1 MEKNERYTDMNA
13 AEADAAEETAQ
24 DMGDA
29 ASSMNAVFDEDR
41 AETIE
46 QRREK
51 MRNAF
56 KFPEEAQRG
65 VLKLFKPLLSK
76 DKEYM
81 ELHYDFAKLSG
92 KEMID
97 ALDVEPNAD
106 NNSSLTNKQALFLFS
121 MACGKME
128 RGISGLDA
136 IDIRT
141 QLSPRDMI
149 GAVRIGK
156 SFFAHSLVGAQLS
169 IFKM

>member
-1 MEKNERYTDMNA
+1 MEHEENKILTEEVQENKE
-13 AEADAAEETAQ
+13 AE
-24 DMGDA
+24 
-29 ASSMNAVFDEDR
+29 SSAGAMFDEDK
-41 AETIE
+41 AETKE

-51 MRNAF
+51 ARNAF

-65 VLKLFKPLLSK
+65 VLKLFVPMCSR
-76 DKEYM
+76 DKEYH
-81 ELHYDFAKLSG
+81 ELHYDFTKLSG
-92 KEMID
+92 KELID
-97 ALDVEPNAD
+97 ALDVDPGAD
-106 NNSSLTNKQALFLFS
+106 NNTSLSNKQAIFLFS
-121 MACGKME
+121 MACGKVE

-136 IDIRT
+136 IDVRS